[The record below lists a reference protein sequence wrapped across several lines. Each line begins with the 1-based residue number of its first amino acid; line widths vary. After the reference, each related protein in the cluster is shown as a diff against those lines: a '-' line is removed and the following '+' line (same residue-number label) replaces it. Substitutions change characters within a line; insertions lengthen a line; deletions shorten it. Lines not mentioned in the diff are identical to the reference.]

1 MKPWIIA
8 ARPRTLPAAIVP
20 VLVGAALAAHEG
32 HFSWLPFIAALLASL
47 LIQIGTNYVNDVFD
61 FLKGAD
67 KNRKG
72 PTRATQSGMVTPRQ
86 MFIAIAIV
94 FGLAMLLG
102 VYLISVGGWPI
113 LMIGLASILA
123 GIAYTAGPF
132 PLAYNGLGDLF
143 AFLFFG
149 VVAVVG
155 TYYTQTL
162 HFSGL
167 AFGISIPVA
176 CLVTAIIV
184 VNNCRDIETDR
195 VVNKHTLAVMMGDI
209 LTRYYFAGL
218 IGIAYGVVTGL
229 GLQYSLWWLLP
240 WLSAPLAVK
249 LVIDLW
255 QAKQGI
261 EFNRCLAATAR
272 LHMIFGLLLA
282 LSLIVSK

>member
-72 PTRATQSGMVTPRQ
+72 PIRATQSGMVTPRQ
-86 MFIAIAIV
+86 MFIAIALV
-94 FGLAMLLG
+94 FGLAMLFG

-113 LMIGLASILA
+113 LIIGIASILA

-195 VVNKHTLAVMMGDI
+195 VVNKRTLAVMMGDVV
-209 LTRYYFAGL
+209 TRYYFAGL

-282 LSLIVSK
+282 LSLIVGK